1 LGFSPE
7 EIAAAQKIAY
17 GDTGPVTVE
26 LDNSIAEQLEAEM
39 KAQREEEARLKQ
51 EAVDAAEAEL

>member
-1 LGFSPE
+1 MGFSPE
-7 EIAAAQKIAY
+7 EIAAAQKIAD